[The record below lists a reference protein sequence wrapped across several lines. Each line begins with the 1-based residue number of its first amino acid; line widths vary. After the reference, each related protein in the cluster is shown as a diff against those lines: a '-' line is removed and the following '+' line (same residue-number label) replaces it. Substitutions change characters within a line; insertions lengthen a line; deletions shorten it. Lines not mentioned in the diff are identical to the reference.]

1 MPPERLNLP
10 EGPKRTRTR
19 RSSANSQ
26 TISLRSGGTI
36 TLSGMGINPFTM
48 SADDLAYVTDLAHML
63 RAYSHSQAKTDPRK
77 AAAEP
82 PTPTREQYDAV
93 MKAQKPS

>member
-1 MPPERLNLP
+1 MPEPTTT
-10 EGPKRTRTR
+10 KKTRTR

-26 TISLRSGGTI
+26 TISLRSGGSI
-36 TLSGMGINPFTM
+36 TLSGEGINPFSM
-48 SADDLAYVTDLAHML
+48 SADDLAFVTELAQKL
-63 RAYSHSQAKTDPRK
+63 RNYKDSEAKMDPRK
-77 AAAEP
+77 TAIATAANTP